1 MNEDIFN
8 HLLEVE
14 SQAANMLFDAQVEAD
29 EKVSSTKKEI
39 EKEIKV
45 LYNEVVEE
53 QEKRFE
59 KEKSEIDIS
68 LKQSIEEYVEK
79 LKSAPLD
86 YESFS
91 LAIDDFFFKNEEG

>member
-59 KEKSEIDIS
+59 K
-68 LKQSIEEYVEK
+68 
-79 LKSAPLD
+79 D
-86 YESFS
+86 YH
-91 LAIDDFFFKNEEG
+91 L